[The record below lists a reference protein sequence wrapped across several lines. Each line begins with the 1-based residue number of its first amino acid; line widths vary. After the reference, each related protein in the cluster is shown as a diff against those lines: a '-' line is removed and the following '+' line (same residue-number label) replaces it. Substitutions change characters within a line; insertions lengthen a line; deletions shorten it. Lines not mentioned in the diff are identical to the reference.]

1 MFNSA
6 INNKNLSIL
15 YVQGCKTK
23 YNNRQMSDTKKIII
37 IEEKTKKVKL
47 EKPKKKRVIT
57 QSINWETAIEELLDI
72 DDIEN
77 TIDENDDTKSCKM
90 ILLQIKRKISGY
102 LGQDKE
108 KKLVNR
114 ELFVNVQDVI
124 KLFKTSKMICYYCKE
139 KTEIMYEFVRE
150 PKQWTLERLDNAFG
164 HNRDNVV
171 ISCLRCNLRRRTM
184 AKERYLQ
191 TKAMSKIVKLD

>member
-1 MFNSA
+1 MDD
-6 INNKNLSIL
+6 
-15 YVQGCKTK
+15 T
-23 YNNRQMSDTKKIII
+23 TKKIII
-37 IEEKTKKVKL
+37 EEKPKKVKL
-47 EKPKKKRVIT
+47 EKPRKKRIIT
-57 QSINWETAIEELLDI
+57 QTINWEKAIEELEKI

-77 TIDENDDTKSCKM
+77 TIDENDDTKACKI
-90 ILLQIKRKISGY
+90 ILLQIKRKISSY

-108 KKLVNR
+108 KNLVNK

-124 KLFKTSKMICYYCKE
+124 NLFKTSKMICYYCKE

-150 PKQWTLERLDNAFG
+150 PKQWTLERLDNSFG

-171 ISCLRCNLRRRTM
+171 ISCLSCNLRRRTM

-191 TKAMSKIVKLD
+191 TKAMSNIVKLN